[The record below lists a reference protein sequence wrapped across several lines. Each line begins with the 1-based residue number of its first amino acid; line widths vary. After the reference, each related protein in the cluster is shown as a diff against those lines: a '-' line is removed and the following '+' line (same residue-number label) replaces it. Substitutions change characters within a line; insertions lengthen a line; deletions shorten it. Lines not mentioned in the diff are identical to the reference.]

1 MVSPSRA
8 ATTARKATPWRRRFT
23 RSVRSVLAT
32 ALLPRDPNGG
42 VGAPQREAEEQVDDV
57 DGNDRRTHCA
67 TDGHSDTGRASAREV
82 AVVAVDEHDHH
93 GEDDHFEERIED
105 V

>member
-32 ALLPRDPNGG
+32 ALLPRDPDGR

-57 DGNDRRTHCA
+57 DGDDRRTNGA
-67 TDGHSDTGRASAREV
+67 TDRDADTRRSTARVV
-82 AVVAVDEHDHH
+82 AVVAVDQHDDDR
-93 GEDDHFEERIED
+93 EDDDLEE
-105 V
+105 